1 LACAKWVFD
10 KENILVYNKEWNFLV
25 MTKKGVSA
33 KDITTKLGLK
43 WGGNEQ
49 IVQGRDEKVL
59 GLFK

>member
-25 MTKKGVSA
+25 ITKQGVSA
-33 KDITTKLGLK
+33 KDTAIKLWLK
-43 WGGNEQ
+43 WWGNEQ

-59 GLFK
+59 ELFK